1 MKIIFFDICALF
13 VYVAILLALYDK
25 KLTVSFAN
33 RLFIELLWISLALT
47 GIDIAMEFVA
57 GTPPLS
63 RAAVAAGYV
72 LSTAYKA
79 LRNGMSVLYLIFV
92 FAVTRTSYRLR
103 SLKSKAILLA
113 PYAVLLALLMANP
126 VTHGVFQITAEGGY
140 ARGPQLLWLYVISA
154 LYAAAGIVYLF
165 LTRRYLGLDKWLSLV
180 AFYIFVFAAV
190 FIEMFYPRYLVEM
203 FASAFVSLLIMLFV
217 FRPEEVTDMETGLL
231 NNKAYRDEVHKL
243 ILSKQSAQIL
253 SIRFINASEVRAYI
267 GEDFF
272 NAYIEQAADDIK
284 SVLARRIRNCE
295 IYYERPGTL
304 YTVLDDVSY
313 DGLHDLLHLFAERRK
328 VKDKFTELGVR
339 LLPRVCHIRCP
350 DDLNDAKD
358 ILYLG
363 REFTNMIPQEK
374 ASVEASE
381 LTGSAV
387 YALGRS
393 IDGVLKRAIMENRFE
408 MYYQPIYSVKEQRF
422 CSAEALIR
430 LRDNEMGYIPPGY
443 FVPAAE
449 SRGLILPI
457 GDFVLEAVYRFLSEN
472 DLDAMGLSY
481 VEINLSVAQCLQL
494 ELPDRVR
501 QLEEKYGV
509 SPERV
514 NFEITETTYDSVGG
528 VMEENIRQLSE
539 RGYTFSLDDYGTGY
553 SNIQRI
559 SRLPLKI
566 IKIDKSVVDDLD
578 SEGGESIMRNTVRMM
593 RDIGKELVVEGV
605 ETRQMMEMV
614 SAMGCDYIQGYY
626 YARPMPE
633 KEFAAFMREQA
644 GMAYII

>member
-13 VYVAILLALYDK
+13 VYAAILLALYDK
-25 KLTVSFAN
+25 KLTVGFAN

-63 RAAVAAGYV
+63 RSEVVLGYV

-79 LRNGMSVLYLIFV
+79 LRNGTSVLYLIFV
-92 FAVTRTSYRLR
+92 FAVTRTTYRLR
-103 SLKSKAILLA
+103 SWKNKAILLA
-113 PYAVLLALLMANP
+113 PYAALLALLLANP
-126 VTHGVFQITAEGGY
+126 VTHGVFRITEENGY
-140 ARGPQLLWLYVISA
+140 ARGPQLIWLYVISG
-154 LYAAAGIVYLF
+154 LYAAAGVVYLF
-165 LTRRYLGLDKWLSLV
+165 LTRGYLGLDKWLSLA
-180 AFYIFVFAAV
+180 AFYLFVFTAV
-190 FIEMFYPRYLVEM
+190 IIEMFYPQYLVEM

-243 ILSKQSAQIL
+243 ILSKQSAQVL
-253 SIRFINASEVRAYI
+253 AIRFINADEVRTYI

-272 NAYIEQAADDIK
+272 NAYIIQAAGDIK
-284 SVLARRIRNCE
+284 NVLAQHMRNCE
-295 IYYERPGTL
+295 IYYERPGSL
-304 YTVLDDVSY
+304 YTVLDDISY
-313 DGLHDLLHLFAERRK
+313 DGMHDLLHLFAERRNTT
-328 VKDKFTELGVR
+328 DKFTELGVR

-350 DDLNDAKD
+350 DDLNSTEG
-358 ILYLG
+358 ILYLS
-363 REFTNMIPQEK
+363 REFTSMVPQEK

-381 LTGSAV
+381 VVGSAV
-387 YALGRS
+387 YALGRG
-393 IDGVLKRAIMENRFE
+393 IDDVLKRAIMENRFE

-422 CSAEALIR
+422 CTAEALIR

-472 DLDAMGLSY
+472 DLDAMGMSY
-481 VEINLSVAQCLQL
+481 VEINLSVAQCLQT

-514 NFEITETTYDSVGG
+514 NFEITETTYGSVGG
-528 VMEENIRQLSE
+528 VMEENIRRLSE

-566 IKIDKSVVDDLD
+566 IKIDKSVVDDMG
-578 SEGGESIMRNTVRMM
+578 SESGRSIMRNTVRMM
-593 RDIGKELVVEGV
+593 REIGKELVVEGI
-605 ETRQMMEMV
+605 ETQEMV
-614 SAMGCDYIQGYY
+614 KMVTAMGCDYIQGFY

-633 KEFAAFMREQA
+633 KDFVRFMREQ
-644 GMAYII
+644 MK